1 MRVLLSLLL
10 LPLLYVPANAQA
22 LTGDQIKA
30 NFFNGKPFVAT
41 STTRQRFTM
50 VFTPDGKA
58 TREQLKK
65 QGDPPGEKTAGT
77 WKVVKEGFCTSWK
90 QGSPATCYRLVPNSL
105 DDAKWSVMKGA
116 VTVASWTKPVE

>member
-1 MRVLLSLLL
+1 M
-10 LPLLYVPANAQA
+10 LPLLYSPALSQA
-22 LTGDQIKA
+22 LTGDQIKSL
-30 NFFNGKPFVAT
+30 FFNGKPFVAT

-65 QGDPPGEKTAGT
+65 VGEPTEKTAGT

-90 QGSPATCYRLVPNSL
+90 QGSPGTCYRLVPNSL

-116 VTVASWTKPVE
+116 VTVASWTKPAE

>member
-1 MRVLLSLLL
+1 MRVLLLSLFL
-10 LPLLYVPANAQA
+10 LPLLYAPAHSQA

-30 NFFNGKPFVAT
+30 LFFNGKPFVAT

-65 QGDPPGEKTAGT
+65 AGEPTEKTPGT

-116 VTVASWTKPVE
+116 VTIASWTKPAE

>member
-1 MRVLLSLLL
+1 MRALLSLVL
-10 LPLLYVPANAQA
+10 LPLLYSPAQSQA

-65 QGDPPGEKTAGT
+65 PGEPTEKVNGT

-116 VTVASWTKPVE
+116 VTVASWTKPQL

>member
-1 MRVLLSLLL
+1 MRVLLSLAL
-10 LPLLYVPANAQA
+10 LPFLYAPAQSQA

-30 NFFNGKPFVAT
+30 TFFNGKPFVAT
-41 STTRQRFTM
+41 STTRKRFTM
-50 VFTPDGKA
+50 VFTPDGKI
-58 TREQLKK
+58 TREELKK
-65 QGDPPGEKTAGT
+65 AGEPTEKAAGT

-116 VTVASWTKPVE
+116 VTIASWTKPVE

>member
-1 MRVLLSLLL
+1 MRVLLSTLAL
-10 LPLLYVPANAQA
+10 LPFMFTPAHSQA

-30 NFFNGKPFVAT
+30 LFFNGKPFVAT

-58 TREQLKK
+58 TREPLKK
-65 QGDPPGEKTAGT
+65 AGEPTEKTAGT
-77 WKVVKEGFCTSWK
+77 WKTVKEGFCTSWK

-116 VTVASWTKPVE
+116 VTVASWTKPAN